1 MLPVGGKGCLNMWLK
16 ISHLSRHVFFSKR
29 GIHMLDRTDDQE
41 TENEFN
47 TWCATLLDE
56 KMGDHKMNIL
66 RSAENTQILR

>member
-1 MLPVGGKGCLNMWLK
+1 
-16 ISHLSRHVFFSKR
+16 
-29 GIHMLDRTDDQE
+29 MLDRTDDQE